1 MRRSTPDATIL
12 VPDLPHRPTVQP
24 APKKNLPMSTR
35 HCAAV
40 VAAFLVCT
48 PVTAH
53 AAHVWRAERLP
64 LAGDRVAG
72 GGGHTAT
79 MSVAVDVDANVLHV
93 DLDDGAATS
102 GPLVVRI
109 VGPAHGKSDDGVRL
123 RREVGGREPLEWKFP
138 ESDQSEIL
146 GGQMVVDVDAAN
158 GAPLLHGRI
167 ERLIDSPGGAST
179 TLLTV
184 LAVGFALLSVAVVTT
199 QRRAGSTG

>member
-1 MRRSTPDATIL
+1 
-12 VPDLPHRPTVQP
+12 
-24 APKKNLPMSTR
+24 MSFR
-35 HCAAV
+35 LLAA
-40 VAAFLVCT
+40 AAAALLVCS
-48 PVTAH
+48 PVPAR

-64 LAGDRVAG
+64 LAGNRVAG
-72 GGGHTAT
+72 GGGHGAT
-79 MSVAVDVDANVLHV
+79 MTVAVDVDANVLRV

-102 GPLVVRI
+102 GPHVVRI
-109 VGPAHGKSDDGVRL
+109 VGPSRGRSDDGVRL
-123 RREVGGREPLEWKFP
+123 RREVGGREPLDWKFP

-146 GGQMVVDVDAAN
+146 GGQMVVDVDGVN

-199 QRRAGSTG
+199 QRRASSTG